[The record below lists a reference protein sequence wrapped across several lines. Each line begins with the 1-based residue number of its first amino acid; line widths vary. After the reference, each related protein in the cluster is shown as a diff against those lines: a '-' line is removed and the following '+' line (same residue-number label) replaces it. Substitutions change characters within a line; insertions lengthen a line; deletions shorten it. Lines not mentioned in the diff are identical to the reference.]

1 MILINL
7 LTFVFTKEGKI
18 IVRKDKEGK
27 IDTFPWLFIGRCEK
41 DSKIDYEDSV
51 WVMNNIDVYK
61 ETIVLRKKNKGKIE
75 LTCRNPKGSVVTNGF
90 LFWCLFIQISNNF
103 KTLDVKMRCL

>member
-1 MILINL
+1 MMNKNEIYINSI

-41 DSKIDYEDSV
+41 DSKTDYEDSV
-51 WVMNNIDVYK
+51 WVMNNIDDYK
-61 ETIVLRKKNKGKIE
+61 ETIATFFAYHLRNCREAVLDG
-75 LTCRNPKGSVVTNGF
+75 
-90 LFWCLFIQISNNF
+90 
-103 KTLDVKMRCL
+103 